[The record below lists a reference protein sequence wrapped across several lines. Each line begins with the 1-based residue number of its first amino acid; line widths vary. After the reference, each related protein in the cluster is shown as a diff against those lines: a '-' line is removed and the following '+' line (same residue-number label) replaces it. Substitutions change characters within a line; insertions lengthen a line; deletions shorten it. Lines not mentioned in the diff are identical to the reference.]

1 MPIPENI
8 VLPGSEKTAWN
19 TGSRFVSCAAKP
31 ASLERSTDKG
41 DSMINLNDI
50 SKGFG
55 ATTLFEKVNMTFSP
69 GRRYGLTGPNGAGKS
84 TFMRI
89 LTGEEPADS
98 GRISLP
104 EKVGIL
110 RQDQHAYDA
119 FTMMDTVIQGNAR
132 LWKVNVEKEE
142 IYAKGDAITDADGE
156 RLAEL
161 EMIVAEEDGYMAEVE
176 AAELLAG
183 LGVKEGL
190 HYSLMSDLP
199 AAIKVRGLLAQSL
212 FGSPQVLLLDEP
224 TNHLDLDCI
233 DWLKRFLSRYAGSLI
248 LISHDRH
255 FLNAV
260 CTHIADID
268 YETIIPYPGNYD
280 DMVEAKM
287 AVRGR
292 VEADH
297 DQRLEKI
304 EQLNGFIQRF
314 RAGSRASQVKSRE
327 RQVTKLTPTELKRSN
342 IQKPFIR
349 FKVANQPGK
358 DVLRIEDVS
367 LAFPKRGEHE
377 PALTLLKNANLHVG
391 RQERIAVIGPSGSGK
406 TAMLN
411 LMAGKLKP
419 NSGEITMGHNVDFGF
434 YAQDNFGAI
443 EPGSSLLE
451 WLHNKKPQESQEVV
465 RGFLGQML
473 FGKEESFKKTDHLS
487 GGERARLLFSELM
500 LLQHNLLFLD
510 EPTNHLDLESISA
523 LGEGLE
529 AFQGTCLVATH
540 NQDLIS
546 AFATRIW
553 AMTSKGFIDYD
564 GDYAGFRAKYGT
576 LR

>member
-1 MPIPENI
+1 
-8 VLPGSEKTAWN
+8 
-19 TGSRFVSCAAKP
+19 
-31 ASLERSTDKG
+31 
-41 DSMINLNDI
+41 MINLTDV

-89 LTGEEPADS
+89 LTGEESADS
-98 GRISLP
+98 GRIGLP
-104 EKVGIL
+104 DKVGIL
-110 RQDQHAYDA
+110 RQDQHAFDA
-119 FTMMDTVIQGNAR
+119 FTVMDTVIQGNAR
-132 LWKVNVEKEE
+132 LWTVNQEKEVL
-142 IYAKGDAITDADGE
+142 YAKGEALTEADGE

-161 EMIVAEEDGYMAEVE
+161 EMVVAEEDGYMAEVH
-176 AAELLAG
+176 AGELLAG
-183 LGVKEGL
+183 LGMGDQL
-190 HYSLMSDLP
+190 HYSMMSDLP
-199 AAIKVRGLLAQSL
+199 ASMKVRALLAQAL
-212 FGSPQVLLLDEP
+212 FGDPQVLLLDEP

-233 DWLKRFLSRYAGSLI
+233 DWLKRFLCRYQGSLI
-248 LISHDRH
+248 VISHDRH
-255 FLNAV
+255 FLNEV

-297 DQRLEKI
+297 EQRLEKI
-304 EQLNGFIQRF
+304 SQLNDFIQRF

-327 RQVTKLTPTELKRSN
+327 RQVSKLTPTELKKSN

-349 FKVANQPGK
+349 FKVEQQPGK
-358 DVLRIEDVS
+358 DVVRIEEAS
-367 LAFPKRGEHE
+367 LAFPERGPHE
-377 PALTLLKNANLHVG
+377 PAVTVLKQASLHIG
-391 RQERIAVIGPSGSGK
+391 RDERIAVVGPSGSGK
-406 TAMLN
+406 TALLN
-411 LMAGKLKP
+411 LVAGRLAP
-419 NSGEITMGHNVDFGF
+419 DQGTVTHGHNVASGF
-434 YAQDNFGAI
+434 YAQDTFGAI
-443 EPGSSLLE
+443 EPGSSLLD
-451 WLHNKKPQESQEVV
+451 WLHNKRPAESQEVV
-465 RGFLGQML
+465 RGYLGQML
-473 FGKEESFKKTDHLS
+473 FGREECFKKTDHLS

-523 LGEGLE
+523 LGEGLA
-529 AFQGTCLVATH
+529 AFKGTCLVATH

-553 AMTSKGFIDYD
+553 ALTSKGLIDYP
-564 GDYAGFRAKYGT
+564 GDYESFRAKYGT

>member
-1 MPIPENI
+1 
-8 VLPGSEKTAWN
+8 
-19 TGSRFVSCAAKP
+19 
-31 ASLERSTDKG
+31 
-41 DSMINLNDI
+41 MINLTDV

-89 LTGEEPADS
+89 LTGDEDADS
-98 GRISLP
+98 GRIGLP

-110 RQDQHAYDA
+110 RQDQHAFDA
-119 FTMMDTVIQGNAR
+119 FCVMDTVIQGNAR
-132 LWKVNVEKEE
+132 LWAANQEKEML
-142 IYAKGDAITDADGE
+142 YAKGENLTDADGE

-161 EMIVAEEDGYMAEVE
+161 EMVVAEEDGYMAEVA

-183 LGVKEGL
+183 LGIKDGL
-190 HYSLMSDLP
+190 HYGQMNELP
-199 AAIKVRGLLAQSL
+199 AAIKVRALLAQAL
-212 FGSPQVLLLDEP
+212 FGEPQVLLLDEP

-233 DWLKRFLSRYAGSLI
+233 DWLKRFLARYQGSLI
-248 LISHDRH
+248 VISHDRH
-255 FLNAV
+255 FLNEV

-280 DMVEAKM
+280 DMIEAKM

-292 VEADH
+292 VETDQA
-297 DQRLEKI
+297 QRLDKI
-304 EQLNGFIQRF
+304 EQLNDFIQRF

-327 RQVTKLTPTELKRSN
+327 RQVTKLTPTELKKSN

-349 FKVANQPGK
+349 FKVERQPGK
-358 DVLRIEDVS
+358 DVVRIEEAG
-367 LAFPKRGEHE
+367 LAFAKRGPHE
-377 PALTLLKNANLHVG
+377 PAITILKDANLHIG
-391 RQERIAVIGPSGSGK
+391 RNERIAVVGASGSGK
-406 TAMLN
+406 TALLN
-411 LMAGKLKP
+411 LVAGKLKP
-419 NSGEITMGHNVDFGF
+419 DAGDITLGHNVDFGF

-443 EPGSSLLE
+443 DKGYSLLD
-451 WLHNKKPQESQEVV
+451 WLHEKRPQESQEIV
-465 RGFLGQML
+465 RGCLGQML
-473 FGKEESFKKTDHLS
+473 FGREECFKKTDHLS
-487 GGERARLLFSELM
+487 GGERARLLFSELI

-523 LGEGLE
+523 LGEGLA
-529 AFQGTCLVATH
+529 AFKGSCLVATH

-553 AMTSKGFIDYD
+553 ALTSKGLIDYQ
-564 GDYAGFRAKYGT
+564 GDYDGFRAKYGS

>member
-1 MPIPENI
+1 
-8 VLPGSEKTAWN
+8 
-19 TGSRFVSCAAKP
+19 
-31 ASLERSTDKG
+31 
-41 DSMINLNDI
+41 MINLNDI

-119 FTMMDTVIQGNAR
+119 FTVMDTVIQGNDR

-176 AAELLAG
+176 AADLLAG
-183 LGVKEGL
+183 LGVKEVL
-190 HYSLMSDLP
+190 HYSLMSDLS
-199 AAIKVRGLLAQSL
+199 AAIKVRALLAQSL

-233 DWLKRFLSRYAGSLI
+233 DWLKRFLVRYAGSLI
-248 LISHDRH
+248 VISHDRH

-297 DQRLEKI
+297 DQRLDKI

-349 FKVANQPGK
+349 FKVVNQPGK
-358 DVLRIEDVS
+358 DVLRVEGVS

-377 PALTLLKNANLHVG
+377 PALTLLKNANLHIG

-411 LMAGKLKP
+411 LIAGKLKAD
-419 NSGEITMGHNVDFGF
+419 SGSIDMGHNVNFGF

-443 EPGSSLLE
+443 KPGSSLLE
-451 WLHNKKPQESQEVV
+451 WLHNKKPEESQEVV
-465 RGFLGQML
+465 RGYLGQML
-473 FGKEESFKKTDHLS
+473 FGKEECFKKTDHLS

-523 LGEGLE
+523 LGEALE

-553 AMTSKGFIDYD
+553 AMTSKGFIDYH
-564 GDYAGFRAKYGT
+564 GDYAGFRGKYGT